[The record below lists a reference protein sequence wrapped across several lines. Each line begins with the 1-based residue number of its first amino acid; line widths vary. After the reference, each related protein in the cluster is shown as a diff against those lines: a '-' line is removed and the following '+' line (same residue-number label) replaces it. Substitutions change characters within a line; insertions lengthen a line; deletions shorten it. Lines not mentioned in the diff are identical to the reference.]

1 MLSALETDRARLAG
15 LDAQNQD
22 LENSIAALRLE
33 QERVQ
38 QERNLVQLRLDA
50 YKYPVLTLPN
60 EIVAEIFIRVLPVYP
75 RCPPLTGILSP
86 ISLTHIC
93 RLWREIAISTPVP
106 WRAVALAHNAD
117 VSSQRQA
124 HIIDLWLK
132 RSSSCLLSINVDI
145 AYAERVEASKVL
157 SSVTARHSRW
167 EYLKLVYDTSGL
179 PAIEDSM
186 PMLRHLHL
194 ELIEVNPLSF
204 REVPLLRSVVLDDFA
219 ASSIVLPWAQ
229 LTSLALRRV
238 FLHECAPLLKQTSN
252 LVHCD
257 LQLSFVEYDHSD
269 ITLPC
274 LESLALNIP
283 DPLGPVCQY
292 LTLFITPALRRLRIP
307 EQFLGPDAIRSL
319 TAFITTSG
327 CELQELRI
335 TGKRSIPSKSY
346 YREALH
352 SVGRLSFSRNYYDQP
367 PSEFDVAIPVV
378 IESDSDSDLS
388 YCTSSDSEE
397 EDY

>member
-1 MLSALETDRARLAG
+1 MRRM
-15 LDAQNQD
+15 
-22 LENSIAALRLE
+22 
-33 QERVQ
+33 
-38 QERNLVQLRLDA
+38 
-50 YKYPVLTLPN
+50 
-60 EIVAEIFIRVLPVYP
+60 EIVQPYP
-75 RCPPLTGILSP
+75 
-86 ISLTHIC
+86 
-93 RLWREIAISTPVP
+93 A
-106 WRAVALAHNAD
+106 
-117 VSSQRQA
+117 SSVVRKFP
-124 HIIDLWLK
+124 D
-132 RSSSCLLSINVDI
+132 
-145 AYAERVEASKVL
+145 AERVEASKVL

-179 PAIEDSM
+179 PAIEGSM

-238 FLHECAPLLKQTSN
+238 FLHECAPILKQTSN

-274 LESLALNIP
+274 LELLALNIP

-327 CELQELRI
+327 CELQELCI

-352 SVGRLSFSRNYYDQP
+352 SVGRLSFSRSHHNQP

-397 EDY
+397 DY